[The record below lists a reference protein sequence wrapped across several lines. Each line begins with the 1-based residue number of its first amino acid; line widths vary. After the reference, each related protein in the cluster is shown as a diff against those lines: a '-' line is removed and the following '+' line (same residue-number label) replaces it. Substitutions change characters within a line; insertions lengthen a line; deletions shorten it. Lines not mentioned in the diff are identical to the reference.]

1 MGISPAAAPVAAT
14 APVRTK
20 PLRSMLMAVLS
31 GTVRWKASPR
41 KALGPVNRIDALG
54 ATLSF
59 LDGLIV

>member
-1 MGISPAAAPVAAT
+1 
-14 APVRTK
+14 
-20 PLRSMLMAVLS
+20 MLMAVLS